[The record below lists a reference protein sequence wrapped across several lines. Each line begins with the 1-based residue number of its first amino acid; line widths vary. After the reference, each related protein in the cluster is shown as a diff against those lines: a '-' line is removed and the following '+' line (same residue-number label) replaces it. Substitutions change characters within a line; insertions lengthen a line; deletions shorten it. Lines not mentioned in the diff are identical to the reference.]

1 MKQDTALST
10 LLNQQQEHLT
20 VLLLLLE
27 NELTIIGKRDIAALE
42 QNTVRKAT
50 ALDAIQAVDQQISQH
65 PELASAKQRD
75 DFRHCVAQ
83 LDAMLTRC
91 KEQNEINRQA
101 VEQSQLV
108 IERYKHELL
117 NQRGKSGLTY
127 NAKGKPSLD
136 SVGKGIKA

>member
-27 NELTIIGKRDIAALE
+27 TELTIIGKRDVAALE
-42 QNTVRKAT
+42 QNTERKAAT
-50 ALDAIQAVDQQISQH
+50 LDAIQAIDLQISQH

-75 DFRHCVAQ
+75 DFKQCVAQ
-83 LDAMLTRC
+83 LDAMLQQC
-91 KEQNEINRQA
+91 KQQNEVNRQA

-108 IERYKHELL
+108 IDRYKHELL
-117 NQRGKSGLTY
+117 TQRGKSGLTY

>member
-1 MKQDTALST
+1 MKQDAALST

-20 VLLLLLE
+20 VLLLLLQ
-27 NELTIIGKRDIAALE
+27 NELSFISARDTAALD
-42 QNTVRKAT
+42 QNTTKKT
-50 ALDAIQAVDQQISQH
+50 SLLDSIQQIDLQIANHS
-65 PELASAKQRD
+65 ELAQAKSRA

-83 LDAMLTRC
+83 LDELLARC
-91 KEQNEINRQA
+91 KQQNEVNRQA

-117 NQRGKSGLTY
+117 QQRGKSGLTY
-127 NAKGKPSLD
+127 NAKGKPALD

>member
-27 NELTIIGKRDIAALE
+27 TELTIIGKRDVSALE
-42 QNTVRKAT
+42 QNTDRKAAT
-50 ALDAIQAVDQQISQH
+50 LDAIQAIDLQISQH
-65 PELASAKQRD
+65 PELANAKQRD
-75 DFRHCVAQ
+75 DFKQCVAQ
-83 LDAMLTRC
+83 LDAMLTQC
-91 KEQNEINRQA
+91 KAQNEVNRQA

-117 NQRGKSGLTY
+117 TQRGKSGLTY

>member
-27 NELTIIGKRDIAALE
+27 TELSIIGKRDVAALQ
-42 QNTVRKAT
+42 QNTARKAT
-50 ALDAIQAVDQQISQH
+50 TLDAIQAIDLQISQH
-65 PELASAKQRD
+65 PELAGAKQRD
-75 DFRHCVAQ
+75 DFKQCVAQ
-83 LDAMLTRC
+83 LDAMLAQC
-91 KEQNEINRQA
+91 KEQNEVNRQA

-117 NQRGKSGLTY
+117 TQRGKSGLTY

>member
-27 NELTIIGKRDIAALE
+27 NELTIIGKRDVAALE

>member
-27 NELTIIGKRDIAALE
+27 NELTIIGKRDVAALE

-127 NAKGKPSLD
+127 NAKGKPALD